1 MSTHKSQLKCVSPRL
16 PMSNG
21 GGNGLITLSQ
31 VCSGLFCVFCM
42 YVCVTVPVCLT
53 PGCQDEKGE
62 IAVIMASHVQQKH
75 QREVICWTIF
85 NQWR

>member
-1 MSTHKSQLKCVSPRL
+1 MSTEVYLSTSSHVKRGWEWSNKSE
-16 PMSNG
+16 
-21 GGNGLITLSQ
+21 
-31 VCSGLFCVFCM
+31 SGVFKTTVH
-42 YVCVTVPVCLT
+42 VCVTVPVCLT

>member
-1 MSTHKSQLKCVSPRL
+1 MCLSTFPHVKWGRDG
-16 PMSNG
+16 SN
-21 GGNGLITLSQ
+21 NSE
-31 VCSGLFCVFCM
+31 SGVFKAIACIM